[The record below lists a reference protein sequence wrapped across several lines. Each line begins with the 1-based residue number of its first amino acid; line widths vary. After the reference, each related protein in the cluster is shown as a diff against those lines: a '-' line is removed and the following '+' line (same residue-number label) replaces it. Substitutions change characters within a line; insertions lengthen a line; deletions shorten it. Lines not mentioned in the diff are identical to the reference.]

1 VARGETNTTDAHSST
16 VDMPPVQKYQVL
28 RRQLARRFT
37 IVAETVAIGDNS
49 VRLLRP
55 RSADELI
62 SPKDFEHDE
71 RLPYWAELWPSA
83 PLLAARLPTL
93 PAPRARLLEL
103 GCGVGLV
110 AAVALR
116 AGWDVLATDY
126 YADALQFTELN
137 SLGVA
142 GRLPET
148 RLIDLREMPDTLGQ
162 FDAVVG
168 ADVLYERAYSALIAS
183 AITRTLAPDG
193 VAVIVDPGRVHA
205 PAFTP
210 ACEAEGLAVSPE
222 KHGGMTIY
230 RVSRSS
236 LLGPA

>member
-16 VDMPPVQKYQVL
+16 VDMPPVQKYRVL

-37 IVAETVAIGDNS
+37 IVAEAVAIGEAT
-49 VRLLRP
+49 VHIRRP

-62 SPKDFEHDE
+62 SPKDFEGDE

-83 PLLAARLPTL
+83 PVLAARLPRL
-93 PAPRARLLEL
+93 PAPRSRLLEL

-110 AAVALR
+110 SAVALR
-116 AGWDVLATDY
+116 AGWDVVATDY
-126 YADALQFTELN
+126 YEDALQFTQLN
-137 SLGVA
+137 ALA
-142 GRLPET
+142 IARALPET
-148 RLIDLREMPDTLGQ
+148 LLVDWRSLSDLGS
-162 FDAVVG
+162 FSAVVA

-183 AITRTLAPDG
+183 AIARTLAPDG

-205 PAFTP
+205 SAFTP
-210 ACEAEGLAVSPE
+210 ACEAEGLIVSPE
-222 KHGGMTIY
+222 RQGSMTIY

-236 LLGPA
+236 LRGPA

>member
-1 VARGETNTTDAHSST
+1 MTDAHSST

-37 IVAETVAIGDNS
+37 IVAETVAIGDTT

-83 PLLAARLPTL
+83 LVLAARLPKVPL
-93 PAPRARLLEL
+93 PRGRLLEL

-110 AAVALR
+110 TAAALR

-126 YADALQFTELN
+126 YEDALQFTQLN
-137 SLGVA
+137 ALGVA
-142 GRLPET
+142 RALPET
-148 RLIDLREMPDTLGQ
+148 LLVDWRSLPDLGS
-162 FDAVVG
+162 FSAVV
-168 ADVLYERAYSALIAS
+168 ASDVLYERANSALIAS
-183 AITRTLAPDG
+183 AITRTLAPNG

-205 PAFTP
+205 PAVTP

-222 KHGGMTIY
+222 QNGGMTIY

-236 LLGPA
+236 LLGPG

>member
-1 VARGETNTTDAHSST
+1 VALGETNTTDAHSST
-16 VDMPPVQKYQVL
+16 VDMPPVQEYQVL

-37 IVAETVAIGDNS
+37 IVAETVAIGDTT
-49 VRLLRP
+49 VEIHRP

-83 PLLAARLPTL
+83 LVLATRLPRL
-93 PAPRARLLEL
+93 PSSRGRLLEL

-110 AAVALR
+110 TALALR
-116 AGWDVLATDY
+116 AGWDVVATDY

-148 RLIDLREMPDTLGQ
+148 RLIDWREMPDTLGE

-168 ADVLYERAYSALIAS
+168 ADVLYERPYSALIAS

-193 VAVIVDPGRVHA
+193 VAVLVDPGRVHA

-210 ACEAEGLAVSPE
+210 ACEAEGLTVSPE
-222 KHGGMTIY
+222 TQGGMTIY

-236 LLGPA
+236 LPGPA